1 MTMNPSDI
9 QLIRQ
14 FSQNDDPAAFSQ
26 LVERY
31 MDVAYSAAIT
41 YLGKDDLAHDA
52 CQLTFVELS
61 KKARHLPEKVKLG
74 GWIYITARNL
84 SRKIQRTE
92 IRRQQREQK
101 YVDQME
107 TQPTTEAD
115 WSRLAPDIH
124 EALERLKDTEREAI
138 ILRYFQGK
146 SLAEVGEALG
156 VSTDAA
162 RMRVKR
168 ALDGLNG
175 RLTKKGITSTATA
188 LAAALPAHASL
199 TAPTGMAASISTTV
213 LANAGTTIATTT
225 LIGAIIA
232 IMNAKALLI
241 TAVAATVVLG
251 GGVYLTTRSQSEKE
265 QTALDPQLP
274 SLEAG
279 QQIETNAQT
288 TSDTSSNRPK
298 ELLRGLA
305 QSDSSHTE
313 TAPKNN
319 AMGITPE
326 YLKTA
331 EQRFSIDLKNTYFN
345 PYDKEL
351 RDTDHLTKKLQL
363 RMGLNADQTAN
374 FSAILTA
381 YKDYSDQQKKE
392 FKGKWQSMMEAERE
406 SMMNYWALYSMKG
419 DGVELSPEQNAY
431 LQSVDEQRGTI
442 RDQAYDIHWPKK
454 WYENESILQE
464 LNAQLTPDQQ
474 NELATYIEEKG
485 VREREAN
492 ALRHANDLA
501 ETLGLNEADRGAL
514 YDYLYEHPEAS
525 DDDIAEHL
533 SPELRELMSPAD
545 D

>member
-1 MTMNPSDI
+1 MNPSDI

-14 FSQNDDPAAFSQ
+14 FAENNDQVAFAQ

-31 MDVAYSAAIT
+31 VDIAYSAAIT
-41 YLGKDDLAHDA
+41 CLGKDDLAHDA

-107 TQPTTEAD
+107 TQPKTEAD

-146 SLAEVGEALG
+146 SLAEVGDALG
-156 VSTDAA
+156 VSADAA

-213 LANAGTTIATTT
+213 LANAGTAIATTT
-225 LIGAIIA
+225 LIGATIA
-232 IMNAKALLI
+232 IMKAKALVI

-251 GGVYLTTRSQSEKE
+251 GGIYLITRSQSERE
-265 QTALDPQLP
+265 QTVSDPQQP
-274 SLEAG
+274 SIGAG

-288 TSDTSSNRPK
+288 ASDTSSNHPE

-313 TAPKNN
+313 VAPKNN

-331 EQRFSIDLKNTYFN
+331 ERRFSIELENTIF
-345 PYDKEL
+345 KVSVGEI

-363 RMGLNADQTAN
+363 RMGLNPDQTTN
-374 FSAILTA
+374 FHAILTT
-381 YKDYSDQQKKE
+381 YRDYTYQQRKE
-392 FKGKWQSMMEAERE
+392 FKGKWQNMMKAEGE
-406 SMMNYWALYSMKG
+406 SMVNCCALEAMIE
-419 DGVELSPEQNAY
+419 DGEELSPEQSAY
-431 LQSVDEQRGTI
+431 LQSLNELKSTI
-442 RDQAYDIHWPKK
+442 RDQAAANYLPKK
-454 WYENESILQE
+454 WHENESVLQE
-464 LNAQLTPDQQ
+464 LNAQLTPEQQ
-474 NELATYIEEKG
+474 RELATYIEEMG
-485 VREREAN
+485 VREREEST
-492 ALRHANDLA
+492 LRHANDLA